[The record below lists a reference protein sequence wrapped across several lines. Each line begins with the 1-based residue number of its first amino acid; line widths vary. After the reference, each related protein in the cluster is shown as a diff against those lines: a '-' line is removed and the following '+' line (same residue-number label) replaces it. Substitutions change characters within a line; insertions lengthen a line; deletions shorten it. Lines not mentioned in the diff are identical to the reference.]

1 MRMRLNNP
9 SEQWYPFAGP
19 GKNHMV
25 YIEKLT
31 PDLRHAANQSVFG
44 PFPDQF
50 VEGKTTRQTLLH
62 LVTLH
67 YGL

>member
-1 MRMRLNNP
+1 
-9 SEQWYPFAGP
+9 
-19 GKNHMV
+19 MV